1 MKKLYI
7 IIASIVIFLSLVSGT
22 LLIFYKSSLGAVSKV
37 SDEVEF
43 EVMDNQTYLTL
54 GKSLYQKGLIKSELI
69 YKIYIKLNNP
79 GNLQKGIYKL
89 NKNMNLDKI
98 VNTLSKGSTYN
109 PNLIT
114 VTFKEGWNVRK
125 IATTISENTNNTY
138 EDVINQIN
146 DKTYINELI
155 NEYWFLTNE
164 ILDSRIYY
172 PLEGYLFPETYQ
184 IDKTYSVKEILKIML
199 DHTDKILSEHKSSI
213 EASSYSIHQM
223 MTLASI
229 VELEAGNSDD
239 RKGVAGVFYNR
250 LQAGWS
256 MGSDVTTY
264 YASKIDDFKYSL
276 TYKELDDCSSGY
288 NTRCKSLIGLP
299 VGPISNPSKES
310 IIASI
315 EPTKHDYYYFVA
327 DCSGKTYLNKNANG
341 HANTISS
348 LKSAGNW
355 CA

>member
-1 MKKLYI
+1 M
-7 IIASIVIFLSLVSGT
+7 
-22 LLIFYKSSLGAVSKV
+22 
-37 SDEVEF
+37 
-43 EVMDNQTYLTL
+43 
-54 GKSLYQKGLIKSELI
+54 
-69 YKIYIKLNNP
+69 
-79 GNLQKGIYKL
+79 
-89 NKNMNLDKI
+89 
-98 VNTLSKGSTYN
+98 
-109 PNLIT
+109 
-114 VTFKEGWNVRK
+114 
-125 IATTISENTNNTY
+125 
-138 EDVINQIN
+138 
-146 DKTYINELI
+146 
-155 NEYWFLTNE
+155 
-164 ILDSRIYY
+164 DSRIYY

-184 IDKTYSVKEILKIML
+184 IDKTYSVKEILKVML

-288 NTRCKSLIGLP
+288 NTRCKSFIGLP